1 MSRMIIFDDRAY
13 PGCGP
18 AVVDLSPMSDL
29 RACFDIRTGMLTTR
43 QRLERQWEP
52 GVAALWTPE
61 ELESVTAESCDL
73 PVNLVPT
80 GADHFFCV
88 NGRWVYPAVR
98 FELRVGQALI
108 EGESG
113 HIVAAELT
121 RADAESL
128 LRTGELPASVER
140 LEHDA
145 RFLVRRPW
153 EVLAA
158 LPQVLHTDLLAHD
171 PSENFGKPPGVTSIG
186 EGPFMLHST
195 ARVMPQVVL
204 DAESGPIIIDE
215 HALVRPGATIIGPA
229 YVGQHSQVLD
239 RAIVKANTSIGPWCK
254 VNGEVGATIFQ
265 GYANKAH
272 DGHLGDSWVGQWVN
286 LGAGTTNSNLLN
298 TYGEVFIRQ
307 HVGGSNRRTGM
318 QFLGSIIGDHAK
330 FAIGTRL
337 MTGSV
342 IGTGAMIAGTAPA
355 PGCVA
360 PFTWLTDDG
369 SRPYRIDKFIEVAR
383 TVMARRQIELTG
395 AMELRLRALFS
406 EAIAK

>member
-1 MSRMIIFDDRAY
+1 MIIFDDRAY

-18 AVVDLSPMSDL
+18 AAVDLSPMTDL
-29 RACFDIRTGMLTTR
+29 RACFDIRSGMLTTR
-43 QRLERQWEP
+43 ERLERQWQP
-52 GVAALWTPE
+52 GVAAVWAPE
-61 ELESVTAESCDL
+61 ELEAITAGSTDVAVNVL
-73 PVNLVPT
+73 PS
-80 GADHFFCV
+80 GDSFFCV

-98 FELRVGQALI
+98 FELKLGQALV

-113 HIVAAELT
+113 HVVAAELT
-121 RADAESL
+121 RADSEAFLKS
-128 LRTGELPASVER
+128 GELPPSVER
-140 LEHDA
+140 LEHEG

-153 EVLAA
+153 EILAA
-158 LPQVLHTDLLAHD
+158 LPQVLHTDLLAHEPQD
-171 PSENFGKPPGVTSIG
+171 GSQTPELVTLIG
-186 EGPFMLHST
+186 DGPFMIDPS
-195 ARVMPQVVL
+195 ARVMPGVIL
-204 DAESGPIIIDE
+204 DAEHGPVVIDAF
-215 HALVRPGATIIGPA
+215 ALVRPGATIIGPA
-229 YVGQHSQVLD
+229 YIGPHSQVLD

-265 GYANKAH
+265 GYTNKAH
-272 DGHLGDSWVGQWVN
+272 DGHLGDSWLGEWVN

-298 TYGEVFIRQ
+298 TYGEVFVRQ
-307 HVGGSNRRTGM
+307 RVGGSNRRTGM

-342 IGTGAMIAGTAPA
+342 IGAGAMIASSTP
-355 PGCVA
+355 PPTCVA

-383 TVMARRQIELTG
+383 TVMDRRRIELTG

-406 EAIAK
+406 EATAK

>member
-1 MSRMIIFDDRAY
+1 MIIFDDRAY

-18 AVVDLSPMSDL
+18 AAVDLSPMTDL
-29 RACFDIRTGMLTTR
+29 RACFDIRSGMLTTR
-43 QRLERQWEP
+43 ERLERQWQP
-52 GVAALWTPE
+52 GVAAVWVPKE
-61 ELESVTAESCDL
+61 IEAVTALSTDVAVNVL
-73 PVNLVPT
+73 PQ
-80 GADHFFCV
+80 GDSFFCV

-98 FELRVGQALI
+98 FELKLGQALV

-113 HIVAAELT
+113 HVVAAELN
-121 RADAESL
+121 RAESETFL
-128 LRTGELPASVER
+128 KTGELPASVER
-140 LEHDA
+140 LEHEG

-158 LPQVLHTDLLAHD
+158 LPQVLHTDLLAHEPQD
-171 PSENFGKPPGVTSIG
+171 GSQTPELVTLIG
-186 EGPFMLHST
+186 DGPFMIDPS
-195 ARVMPQVVL
+195 ARVMPGVIL
-204 DAESGPIIIDE
+204 DAEHGPVVIDAF
-215 HALVRPGATIIGPA
+215 ALVRPGATIIGPA
-229 YVGQHSQVLD
+229 YIGPHSQVLD

-265 GYANKAH
+265 GYTNKAH
-272 DGHLGDSWVGQWVN
+272 DGHLGDSWLGEWVN

-298 TYGEVFIRQ
+298 TYGEVFVRQ
-307 HVGGSNRRTGM
+307 RVGGSNRRTGM

-342 IGTGAMIAGTAPA
+342 IGTGAMIASSTP
-355 PGCVA
+355 PPTCVA

-383 TVMARRQIELTG
+383 TVMDRRRIELTG

-406 EAIAK
+406 EATAK